1 MHLNQRFYL
10 ELIYARQLFIDGK
23 KNTTGH
29 QFIGRK
35 FILVQAANGLW
46 AAAQNIMLEQNC
58 SCPGSQKMGE
68 RKLEAME
75 ERSRDKALFSRMD
88 FQGQISSSSSCFLDF
103 CYFHIA
109 NLIIKSLMD

>member
-23 KNTTGH
+23 KTL
-29 QFIGRK
+29 QDRK

-58 SCPGSQKMGE
+58 SRLGSQKMGE

-75 ERSRDKALFSRMD
+75 DRSRDKALFSRMD
-88 FQGQISSSSSCFLDF
+88 FQGQISSSSSRFLDF